1 MVFIDIA
8 RSLQL
13 CQSAEKCAIAE
24 HFNVFTKVQAMAVA
38 LDESFGFFYRLL

>member
-1 MVFIDIA
+1 MVSIDIT

-13 CQSAEKCAIAE
+13 SQRAEKCAIAE
-24 HFNVFTKVQAMAVA
+24 HFDVLTEVQAMAVA